1 MTRIW
6 ILTLWG
12 GEYGIFDTRIPNIPP
27 YLFDYKINPKAFIN
41 AHEFPTF
48 KDLIDEIRRIDND
61 DRAFKDMLNEPVFL
75 DGFEYREFYSQ
86 KVFHFLDYIV
96 SQGPVYAKRRGR
108 AIRVEDKEHKIKEAY
123 SNNLDNHITTDFM
136 LYCMKHKGLI
146 ENIKKI
152 SEFPLDII
160 RIMRGK

>member
-6 ILTLWG
+6 ILTLWGG
-12 GEYGIFDTRIPNIPP
+12 GEYGIFDTRIPNIPAD
-27 YLFDYKINPKAFIN
+27 LFDYKINPKAFIN

-75 DGFEYREFYSQ
+75 DGFDYREFYSQ

-96 SQGPVYAKRRGR
+96 SQGPVHAKRRGR
-108 AIRVEDKEHKIKEAY
+108 AIHVEYKEYIVKQAYLYDKKR
-123 SNNLDNHITTDFM
+123 DFM
-136 LYCMKHKGLI
+136 RYCMKHRNFI
-146 ENIKKI
+146 ENIRKI
-152 SEFPLDII
+152 SEFPRDII